1 MKRTYKLPNG
11 TETTNTDTYIDTWHA
26 FAEPICKRTGL
37 TLLAFDPD
45 IVIGTPNG
53 SRQVRLPVWFVEK
66 LRLSL

>member
-1 MKRTYKLPNG
+1 MKRTYRLPNG
-11 TETTNTDTYIDTWHA
+11 TETTDPDTYIDTWHA
-26 FAEPICKRTGL
+26 FTAPICKCTGL

-66 LRLSL
+66 LRSSL